1 MAIRRIFV
9 PIRGD
14 GKGEKVLDHALVLA
28 RRFKAHI
35 EAVHCRPS
43 PEDLIPF
50 GVAVP
55 AVLREQIAQSG
66 NALAAAEEAKIKG
79 EFEDYVAS
87 RKLTMADAGTSPTGK
102 TTVSFAIERGK
113 QAAVVSSRGRLADI
127 IAVARPDRERNIGR
141 NTLEAALLNTGSL
154 VLMCPPSKPGAI
166 GEHVAIAWN
175 GSREAARAVALAHE
189 VLREAKK
196 VTVLTV
202 AEAANDLTGGD
213 LVAYL
218 ADHGIKATHVEI
230 SGRGGI
236 GKALL
241 AAARGASADTLLMG
255 AYGSSRGRELVFG
268 GVTQH
273 VVDKAEM
280 PVLLNH

>member
-9 PIRGD
+9 PIRDD
-14 GKGEKVLDHALVLA
+14 GKGENVLDHALVLA

-35 EAVHCRPS
+35 EAVHCRPN

-55 AVLREQIAQSG
+55 AILREQINQSG
-66 NALAAAEEAKIKG
+66 HELAAAEEAKMKAL
-79 EFEDYVAS
+79 FDAYVAE
-87 RKLTMADAGTSPTGK
+87 RKLTVTSPGTSPTGK
-102 TTVSFAIERGK
+102 TTISFAIERGK

-127 IAVARPDRERNIGR
+127 VTVAKPDRESNIGR
-141 NTLEAALLNTGSL
+141 NTLEAALVNTGSL
-154 VLMCPPSKPGAI
+154 VLMCPPAKPGTI

-175 GSREAARAVALAHE
+175 GAREAARAVSLAHE
-189 VLREAKK
+189 LLRKAEK

-202 AEAANDLTGGD
+202 AEAKNELTGQD

-218 ADHGIKATHVEI
+218 ADHGIEATHVEI
-230 SGRGGI
+230 SGKDGV

-241 AAARGASADTLLMG
+241 AGAKAAGADTLLMG
-255 AYGSSRGRELVFG
+255 AYGTSRGRELVFG

-273 VVDKAEM
+273 VVDNAEM
-280 PVLLNH
+280 PVLLCH

>member
-1 MAIRRIFV
+1 MAIRRILV
-9 PIRGD
+9 AIRGD

-28 RRFKAHI
+28 RRFNAHI

-55 AVLREQIAQSG
+55 AVLREQIAESG
-66 NALAAAEEAKIKG
+66 NELAAAEEAKIIG
-79 EFEDYVAS
+79 EFEAYVAS
-87 RKLTMADAGTSPTGK
+87 RNIAKAETGK
-102 TTVSFAIERGK
+102 SPAGKATISLGIERGK

-127 IAVARPDRERNIGR
+127 VAVAKPDRERNIGR

-154 VLMCPPSKPGAI
+154 VLMCPSSKPGPI

-175 GSREAARAVALAHE
+175 GSREAARAVSLALDLLAA
-189 VLREAKK
+189 AKR
-196 VTVLTV
+196 VTVLTI
-202 AEAANDLTGGD
+202 AESAGDLTGAD
-213 LVAYL
+213 LVDYL
-218 ADHGIKATHVEI
+218 SDHGIKASHTEI
-230 SGRGGI
+230 TGRGGF

-241 AAARGASADTLLMG
+241 AAARDTGADTLLMG

-273 VVDKAEM
+273 VVDKSEM
-280 PVLLNH
+280 PVLMTH